1 MKNVSKLRA
10 MFDRID
16 AILGGEKTVDAPIL
30 ESALQTIPE
39 EIQSPPQDRLA
50 RISNKE
56 QTPITE
62 APRQPAADV
71 ETTLE
76 VITTSKRGPGSGHK
90 FGLREAMSEMKKQG
104 TDELAVLESFW
115 DKSSASTD
123 RLSSALERWM
133 EL

>member
-39 EIQSPPQDRLA
+39 EIQSPPQDTLA
-50 RISNKE
+50 RVSSKE
-56 QTPITE
+56 QTPVAE
-62 APRQPAADV
+62 APKQPAADV

-90 FGLREAMSEMKKQG
+90 FGLREAMSEMKK
-104 TDELAVLESFW
+104 
-115 DKSSASTD
+115 
-123 RLSSALERWM
+123 
-133 EL
+133 